1 MSFKEYLRRWKDRNL
16 LLAFLYEHIYL
27 RYVLKIK
34 YNVKIK
40 DYGKGNS
47 VRIPRNTRCDDLR
60 IIFKGN
66 NNVVRIGE
74 GCELKNTNMLYIQ
87 DDGNELIINDYVI
100 FDQDVSIVLGEGTR
114 CEIGSECI
122 FAKGVRIRTCDQHFI
137 YDSENNRINTS
148 KAIYIGKHVW
158 CGASAIIMKGV
169 SIGNGSVIGM
179 DAMVTKDIPD
189 NCIAVGKPAK
199 VIRDNVYW
207 KEY

>member
-1 MSFKEYLRRWKDRNL
+1 M
-16 LLAFLYEHIYL
+16 
-27 RYVLKIK
+27 
-34 YNVKIK
+34 
-40 DYGKGNS
+40 
-47 VRIPRNTRCDDLR
+47 
-60 IIFKGN
+60 
-66 NNVVRIGE
+66 
-74 GCELKNTNMLYIQ
+74 
-87 DDGNELIINDYVI
+87 IINDHVI

-114 CEIGSECI
+114 CEIGSDCI

-137 YDSENNRINTS
+137 YDNENNRINTS

-158 CGASAIIMKGV
+158 CGASAIIMKGL

-199 VIRDNVYW
+199 VIKDNVYW

>member
-1 MSFKEYLRRWKDRNL
+1 MSFKESLRRWKDRSL
-16 LLAFLYEHIYL
+16 LLTILYEHIYL

-74 GCELKNTNMLYIQ
+74 GCELKNMNMLYIQ
-87 DDGNELIINDYVI
+87 DDGNELIINDHVI

-114 CEIGSECI
+114 CEIGFDSGL
-122 FAKGVRIRTCDQHFI
+122 AKGCRIRTCDQHFI
-137 YDSENNRINTS
+137 YDQSGQRINPS
-148 KAIYIGKHVW
+148 KNVYIGKHVW
-158 CGASAIIMKGV
+158 CGASVIIMKGV
-169 SIGNGSVIGM
+169 SIGDNSVIGI
-179 DAMVTKDIPD
+179 DSMVTKDVPP
-189 NCIAVGKPAK
+189 NSIAVGKPAR
-199 VIRDNVYW
+199 VIRSDIYW
-207 KEY
+207 KYY